1 MVLNRYSK
9 KSKTIISVNYDE
21 EDGKQMSVSKTLN
34 AFGNRYGDRVFDR
47 IFEMFNVIELTGNSL
62 RR

>member
-1 MVLNRYSK
+1 MVSRQK
-9 KSKTIISVNYDE
+9 RTFQKD
-21 EDGKQMSVSKTLN
+21 VSKTLN